1 MNLKEYISTVNQ
13 KYRAGNATEH
23 SYRGALEQLMQTL
36 LPKLRIV
43 NEPKRVKCGA
53 PDYIASRKD
62 GMPVFYIEAKDIG
75 DNDLDGRNPHGHKE
89 QFTRYKQALDY
100 IIFTDYLDFHLYEHG
115 EFIDSVRI
123 AEVKGDKIVAINEN
137 EEKFHNLIEHVG
149 NNAIQR
155 ITSAS
160 RLAKLMAGKAR
171 LLENIIEQAMND
183 DTESYANKNLHG
195 QYQAFKDVLIQEL
208 KPEDFADIYA
218 QTIAYGM
225 FAARLHD
232 ETPEDFSREE
242 AAKLIPKT
250 NPFLRRI
257 FNGIA
262 GNDLDE
268 RIAWVVDDLATV
280 FAATDI
286 AKIMD
291 SYGKNKLH
299 HDPMIHFYE
308 DFLAEYN
315 PKLRKSKGVWYT
327 PQPVVGFIVRAV
339 DEILQKE
346 FNLPEGLA
354 DYSMIEKDMPVE
366 QSRDLRTKDGMKHD
380 MKRFHRVQILDPATG
395 TGTFLAEVV
404 NLIYDR
410 YRDQQG
416 IWQQYVEN
424 HLLPRLNGFE
434 ILMASYAVAHL
445 KLDMLLSETGYK
457 HQSEKRLKVFLT
469 NSLEE
474 SNNEPRILFAQW
486 LSEEATAANRIKH
499 DCPVMVMIG
508 NPPYSGISLNNGE
521 WITQLIEDYKK
532 EPGGKEKLK
541 ERKTWLND
549 DYVKFIRL
557 AQDYIDRNENGVI
570 GYINN
575 NGFLDNP
582 TFRGM
587 RWNLLRSFDLIYVVN
602 LHGNAMQNETGEKGE
617 KDENVF
623 DIRQGVSINIFVKT
637 GKKAKNELGEVY
649 YTDIYGSR
657 KNKYDLLNR
666 LNLVNASFVNLS
678 IASPLYL
685 FVPQKAEGKEEYSQG
700 FSISELM
707 PINVT
712 GLVSARDGLVINS
725 SKDKLRDNI
734 KTFIDE
740 SLTDDQVRQHFFPS
754 KYSKMKAG
762 DKYLPGD
769 SRGWKLSQARKTIK
783 NFSFEEKTKT
793 ISYRPFDNQYIYY
806 CKEMVDWGR
815 EEVFGKMPEKNNLVL
830 VVSRQAITDN
840 WSHVLATPYMCDNR
854 YFYSNKGISQ
864 ACPLYICKENMG
876 QEERIVNFN
885 KEMYDKIAKGLNYLP
900 CYDDNVLVDPT
911 SDYNGVLYPQDLFD
925 YIYAVLHSPSY
936 RERYKEFLKIDFPR
950 IPYPTDWEKFRDLAE
965 KGEELR
971 LLHLMEDLPS
981 KTGVTFPVAGS
992 LQVDCYRWKD
1002 NRVYINSEQYFEG
1015 VPESAWQFFIGGY
1028 QPAQKW
1034 LKDRKGMTLSF
1045 EDVKHYGRII
1055 YVLQKTERIMQDI
1068 DNVYV
1073 EKGT

>member
-1 MNLKEYISTVNQ
+1 MDLKEYISTVNQ

-115 EFIDSVRI
+115 EFVDSVRI
-123 AEVKGDKIVAINEN
+123 AEVKGDKIVAIQEN
-137 EEKFHNLIEHVG
+137 EEKFLNLIEYVG

-171 LLENIIEQAMND
+171 LLEKIIEQAMMDETYSEAND
-183 DTESYANKNLHG
+183 TLQA
-195 QYQAFKDVLIQEL
+195 QYQSFRDFLIQEL
-208 KPEDFADIYA
+208 TKQDFADIYA

-232 ETPEDFSREE
+232 PTPEDFSREE
-242 AAKLIPKT
+242 AGRLIPKT
-250 NPFLRRI
+250 NPFLRNL
-257 FNGIA
+257 FNNVA
-262 GNDLDE
+262 GNELDD
-268 RIAWVVDDLATV
+268 RITWVVDDLVTV
-280 FAATDI
+280 FQATNLQE
-286 AKIMD
+286 IMKA
-291 SYGKNKLH
+291 YGEDKRH

-308 DFLAEYN
+308 DFLSEYN

-354 DYSMIEKDMPVE
+354 DYSMIEKDVAVE
-366 QSRDLRTKDGMKHD
+366 QSHDGRTKDGMKHA

-404 NLIYDR
+404 NQIYDR

-416 IWQQYVEN
+416 IWQQYVEQ

-445 KLDMLLSETGYK
+445 KLDMLLSETGYQ
-457 HQSEKRLKVFLT
+457 HQSEKRLHVYLT

-474 SNNEPRILFAQW
+474 SNNEPRTLFAQW
-486 LSEEATAANRIKH
+486 LSREAAEANVIKR

-508 NPPYSGISLNNGE
+508 NPPYSGASQNKGNWIMSLM
-521 WITQLIEDYKK
+521 EDYKK
-532 EPGGKEKLK
+532 EPGGKLPLD
-541 ERKTWLND
+541 ERNPKWLND

-557 AQDYIDRNENGVI
+557 AQYYIEKNGEGLI
-570 GYINN
+570 GFINPH
-575 NGFLDNP
+575 GYLDNP

-587 RWNLLRSFDLIYVVN
+587 RWNLLKTFDKIYTID
-602 LHGNAMQNETGEKGE
+602 LHGNSKKKEICPDGS

-623 DIRQGVSINIFVKT
+623 DIMQGVSINLFVKT
-637 GKKAKNELGEVY
+637 GKKGKDELGKVY
-649 YTDIYGSR
+649 HKDLYGLR
-657 KNKYDLLNR
+657 EDKYDFLDEAALDNVGYEEMQPKAPMYFFVPKNFGLEEEYNSGFKVDEFFNICLLGPNSHRDDFAISFTYDEAASRIADFTNHSLSDENLKEKYHLKETGDWNVHKAREQANGKEEPIKCLYRAFDCRYMLYYKYIFDRPREQLNTHLVKNNLGLIVNR
-666 LNLVNASFVNLS
+666 QSRLLFSPFVTNLPLGQHCILDPREGSYA
-678 IASPLYL
+678 IPLYL
-685 FVPQKAEGKEEYSQG
+685 Y
-700 FSISELM
+700 
-707 PINVT
+707 VT
-712 GLVSARDGLVINS
+712 
-725 SKDKLRDNI
+725 
-734 KTFIDE
+734 
-740 SLTDDQVRQHFFPS
+740 
-754 KYSKMKAG
+754 
-762 DKYLPGD
+762 
-769 SRGWKLSQARKTIK
+769 
-783 NFSFEEKTKT
+783 
-793 ISYRPFDNQYIYY
+793 
-806 CKEMVDWGR
+806 
-815 EEVFGKMPEKNNLVL
+815 
-830 VVSRQAITDN
+830 
-840 WSHVLATPYMCDNR
+840 
-854 YFYSNKGISQ
+854 
-864 ACPLYICKENMG
+864 NMG
-876 QEERIVNFN
+876 EEDRVPNF
-885 KEMYDKIAKGLNYLP
+885 KTELYDKIAKGLNYLP
-900 CYDDNVLVDPT
+900 CYDDNVLVDPI

-950 IPYPTDWEKFRDLAE
+950 IPYPTNWEKFRDLAE
-965 KGEELR
+965 LGEELR
-971 LLHLMEDLPS
+971 QLHLMEDLPS
-981 KTGVTFPVAGS
+981 KTGITFPVAGS
-992 LQVDCYRWKD
+992 LQVDCYRWED
-1002 NRVYINSEQYFEG
+1002 NRVYINAEQYFED
-1015 VPESAWQFFIGGY
+1015 VPESAWNFFIGGY

-1055 YVLQKTERIMQDI
+1055 YVLQQTARIMQEI
-1068 DNVYV
+1068 DNL
-1073 EKGT
+1073 